1 MIQMMTLTQEV
12 KKKRESVLNEDRGD
26 QQVEV
31 QRDDEAA
38 EEERDDQDQEEE
50 EDDEG
55 EDTESIKTYV
65 KSIIPFDDDER
76 NPHATSSPKGNIT
89 IMLHIFQSYC
99 CTILYYIILQSSKY
113 NQLYFCTLQLF
124 PNFYANPSHLK
135 MSRQMNGLN

>member
-1 MIQMMTLTQEV
+1 M
-12 KKKRESVLNEDRGD
+12 LNDDKGER
-26 QQVEV
+26 QVEV
-31 QRDDEAA
+31 QRDDEPA
-38 EEERDDQDQEEE
+38 EEEQDDQDQKEE

-55 EDTESIKTYV
+55 EDTESVETYV
-65 KSIIPFDDDER
+65 KSIIPFDDDDER

-113 NQLYFCTLQLF
+113 NQMYSCTLQFF

-135 MSRQMNGLN
+135 MSRQIDGFN